1 MLRSLSNATRLAAA
15 AAVLALPAV
24 APVARAQADNRP
36 VVAIL
41 PFDNN
46 SIGKDARDYDGVGKG
61 VQDLL
66 ITDMASNTKIRL
78 VDRERIQKVLE
89 EQNMVKAGAIDPT
102 TAVRL
107 GKLLG
112 AQYLVY
118 GGFLAD
124 TKGNMVLTA
133 HATDGETGQYTNPM
147 KVQRKSDDPL
157 AIINELSEKLNAE
170 IKLAPKPG
178 RRTGDAGVGAP
189 KTAPGENGAIQQGK
203 TAPAEENFARPVK
216 KAESMKVKLDLAT
229 MKVYSNAIDEMDKK
243 NTAKAVALFKQVT
256 AKYPD
261 FEPAQNQLD
270 KLGANAG

>member
-1 MLRSLSNATRLAAA
+1 MLRSLSNAARLAAA

-24 APVARAQADNRP
+24 AHAQADARP
-36 VVAIL
+36 VVAVL

-61 VQDLL
+61 IQDLL
-66 ITDMASNTKIRL
+66 ITDMASNAKIRL

-89 EQNMVKAGAIDPT
+89 EQGMVKAGQIDGA

-112 AQYLVY
+112 AQYFVY

-124 TKGNMVLTA
+124 AKGNMVITA
-133 HATDGETGQYTNPM
+133 HATSGETGAINNPF
-147 KVQRKSDDPL
+147 KIQHKSDDAL
-157 AIINELSEKLNAE
+157 AMINELSEKVNGSLN
-170 IKLAPKPG
+170 LAPMPG
-178 RRTGDAGVGAP
+178 RRTGDAGSTGGA
-189 KTAPGENGAIQQGK
+189 KSAPGETGAMQQSK
-203 TAPAEENFARPVK
+203 SAPGDVDFARPVK
-216 KAESMKVKLDLAT
+216 KMESMHIKLDLAT
-229 MKVYSNAIDEMDKK
+229 MKVYSNALDEMDKK
-243 NTAKAVALFKQVT
+243 NNTKAVALFKQVK

-261 FEPAQNQLD
+261 FEPADNYLA